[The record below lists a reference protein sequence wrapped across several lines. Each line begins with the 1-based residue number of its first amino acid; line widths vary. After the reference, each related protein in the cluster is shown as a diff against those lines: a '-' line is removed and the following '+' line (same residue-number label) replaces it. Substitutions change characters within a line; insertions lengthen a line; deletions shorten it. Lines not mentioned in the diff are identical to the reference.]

1 LKIEKPNS
9 ITRGKMRKIR
19 DKIER
24 EKKKLQTSII
34 RITIRARV
42 RKRRRITTK
51 FTRLVI
57 VGMSSTTAG

>member
-9 ITRGKMRKIR
+9 IKMRKIR